1 MAEAPGLLPLMTMV
15 FFMWQLFFDYDE
27 IKSVQWDMTQIIS
40 PYELSGSGQQKE
52 WNFFMCY

>member
-1 MAEAPGLLPLMTMV
+1 MV